1 MFLLTVNPDITD
13 TRKLPETTLWAS
25 FAEAVEA
32 AFEAAAESEL
42 TLEMGDASIVFHD
55 GTMFVPGF
63 CEIIP
68 ITVSTHD
75 KITWL
80 GKERKNKE
88 EEIDVH

>member
-13 TRKLPETTLWAS
+13 TRKLPEATLWSS

-42 TLEMGDASIVFHD
+42 TLEMGEASIAFHD

-68 ITVSTHD
+68 ITVSTRD
-75 KITWL
+75 RITWM
-80 GKERKNKE
+80 GKERKNSE
-88 EEIDVH
+88 EENDD